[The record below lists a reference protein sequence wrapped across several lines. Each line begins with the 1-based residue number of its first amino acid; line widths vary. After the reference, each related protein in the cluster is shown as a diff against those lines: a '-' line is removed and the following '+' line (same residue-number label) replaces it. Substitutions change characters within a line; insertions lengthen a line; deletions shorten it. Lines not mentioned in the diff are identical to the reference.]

1 MRSGICSGLQIQEER
16 SQTKYLLARGG
27 REQVAGGFLC
37 CPCLGRRCFD
47 EEGEG
52 RDTNCSITEKLCLP
66 CAALNLSCPQ
76 KSATKGFTGLAAKQ
90 KDFNPP

>member
-1 MRSGICSGLQIQEER
+1 MEYVQVFRYKRKEARQNDCLPEEAENTLQVVF
-16 SQTKYLLARGG
+16 SAAHVWDKDALMSKGK
-27 REQVAGGFLC
+27 AG
-37 CPCLGRRCFD
+37 
-47 EEGEG
+47 
-52 RDTNCSITEKLCLP
+52 DTNCSITEKLCLP